1 MSYRLITR
9 ATLTIKPLTGESVT
23 GEVILRAYA
32 APKSPA
38 KGSLTLDGVATDY
51 KRTGGRGR
59 GLISHTYLYVPYKGE
74 SAFFEITEAMDKA
87 LVGGTATLDTVTD
100 AKPEA
105 PAESVAE
112 TPEAKSAKAP
122 RRRVK
127 AKA

>member
-1 MSYRLITR
+1 MSYRLITK
-9 ATLTIKPLTGESVT
+9 ATLTVKPLTGESVT
-23 GEVILRAYA
+23 GEVTLRAYT

-38 KGSLTLDGVATDY
+38 KGQLTLDGSPVDY

-59 GLISHTYLYVPYKGE
+59 GLVSHTYLYVQYKGE

-105 PAESVAE
+105 PAEPAAE
-112 TPEAKSAKAP
+112 EPTAKPAKAP
-122 RRRVK
+122 RRSK
-127 AKA
+127 QAA